1 MRVHLSFKTCLIA
14 CCKIYCKIHNCF
26 TRNVFFTEKDD
37 AKNGISQKTNTS
49 STSPQDG
56 SEGRELITFE
66 VIGSAESLVGRV
78 LASQGLGKYC
88 DPDFVAK
95 ELSEAL
101 DMTRDQMDRE
111 AFLILKETE
120 GARLQQNMSPELEI
134 SFRRQNTRQN

>member
-1 MRVHLSFKTCLIA
+1 MTQVIFPVASKWHENPCRFVAGRDNL
-14 CCKIYCKIHNCF
+14 
-26 TRNVFFTEKDD
+26 
-37 AKNGISQKTNTS
+37 KNGINRQAFSGPS
-49 STSPQDG
+49 SPQG
-56 SEGRELITFE
+56 GPQGQQLNSFE

-111 AFLILKETE
+111 AFMILNESAKSEQQKN
-120 GARLQQNMSPELEI
+120 APPSAPPRRLNK
-134 SFRRQNTRQN
+134 RQDDML

>member
-1 MRVHLSFKTCLIA
+1 MLTGRDNL
-14 CCKIYCKIHNCF
+14 
-26 TRNVFFTEKDD
+26 
-37 AKNGISQKTNTS
+37 KNGINRQAFSGPS
-49 STSPQDG
+49 SPQG
-56 SEGRELITFE
+56 GQQLNSFE

-111 AFLILKETE
+111 AFLILNES
-120 GARLQQNMSPELEI
+120 ARNPQAPP
-134 SFRRQNTRQN
+134 RRLNKRQDQDDKL

>member
-1 MRVHLSFKTCLIA
+1 
-14 CCKIYCKIHNCF
+14 
-26 TRNVFFTEKDD
+26 
-37 AKNGISQKTNTS
+37 
-49 STSPQDG
+49 
-56 SEGRELITFE
+56 

-101 DMTRDQMDRE
+101 EMTREQMDRE

-120 GARLQQNMSPELEI
+120 IAQQHHQQYMSPQPPP
-134 SFRRQNTRQN
+134 RRQNKGQDYL

>member
-1 MRVHLSFKTCLIA
+1 M
-14 CCKIYCKIHNCF
+14 
-26 TRNVFFTEKDD
+26 
-37 AKNGISQKTNTS
+37 TS
-49 STSPQDG
+49 
-56 SEGRELITFE
+56 FE

-111 AFLILKETE
+111 AFLILNESTVAKPDQRSVPQ
-120 GARLQQNMSPELEI
+120 APPRKPNK
-134 SFRRQNTRQN
+134 RQDQDDKL

>member
-1 MRVHLSFKTCLIA
+1 VNSCRIVAGRDNL
-14 CCKIYCKIHNCF
+14 
-26 TRNVFFTEKDD
+26 
-37 AKNGISQKTNTS
+37 KNGINRQAFSGPS
-49 STSPQDG
+49 SPQG
-56 SEGRELITFE
+56 PQGQQLNSFE

-111 AFLILKETE
+111 AFMILNESAKSEQQKN
-120 GARLQQNMSPELEI
+120 APSAPPRRLNK
-134 SFRRQNTRQN
+134 RQDDL